1 MQFGNVPAPH
11 SIYTGISKLTPGTL
25 LTVTLDHAKECIPV
39 PFWSL
44 LDVAHKGQQAPF
56 QGSDSEAL
64 AQLTSTLSATVLSQQ
79 IADVPVG
86 AFLSG
91 GIDSSLIVALM
102 QSSAN
107 KPVQT
112 FTIGFEDA

>member
-1 MQFGNVPAPH
+1 M
-11 SIYTGISKLTPGTL
+11 
-25 LTVTLDHAKECIPV
+25 
-39 PFWSL
+39 
-44 LDVAHKGQQAPF
+44 AHKGQQAPF